1 MMSMIIQVF
10 KKITIPFKKPGDI
23 FHGWWLVVA
32 GVFLL
37 TIMSISVFRGM
48 GVLLVVLQKEFQWSR
63 TQISVGGLFS
73 RVEGAALG
81 PLEGLLID
89 KLGSRRMILIGYSIM
104 ALGFILFSRISNL
117 WQFYVVFAF
126 ITLGSGLGGWLA
138 VISLLNNWFVKSRSI
153 AMAGAMSGIHIAG
166 FLLPLFAI
174 AMESVGFRI
183 TTFSVAILI
192 LIVLLPAVKIIRNRP
207 EDMGLLPDNEIV
219 EANQSTLTENEA
231 SGPVIEPR
239 DGNLGQGGS
248 EAVEISKVSGDF
260 TAREALFSSTFW
272 MLTLAH
278 ITSTLSIVTLSLHLT
293 PRLTD
298 MGLKL
303 STASYIEMTYSILAL
318 PTIFIAGWLGDKMSK
333 KYLIV
338 LFLVLQ
344 SVSTFI
350 LTFAGNLQ
358 MVLVFAVIYG
368 VAFGGRIPL
377 MSAIRGDYFGR
388 KAFATISGWSMLPN
402 GILMAVAPVWAGWMF
417 DNYQSYQIP
426 FFTFAVLN
434 LMGALIMLFV
444 NKPRPKKT
452 QVIVGL

>member
-1 MMSMIIQVF
+1 MMSIIS
-10 KKITIPFKKPGDI
+10 KISKNIAVPLKKPGEI

-48 GVLLVVLQKEFQWSR
+48 GVLLVVLQKEFQWTR
-63 TQISVGGLFS
+63 TQISIGGLFS

-81 PLEGLLID
+81 PLEGILID
-89 KLGSRRMILIGYSIM
+89 KLGSRRMILIGYSVM

-117 WQFYVVFAF
+117 WQFYAVFAF

-138 VISLLNNWFVKSRSI
+138 VISLINNWFVKSRSI

-174 AMESVGFRI
+174 AMESAGFRI

-192 LIVLLPAVKIIRNRP
+192 LIVLFPAVKIIRNRP
-207 EDMGLLPDNEIV
+207 EDMGLLPDNEI
-219 EANQSTLTENEA
+219 AGSRQSISVGNEL
-231 SGPVIEPR
+231 SESVIKRRGRNPGPGDSDAAE
-239 DGNLGQGGS
+239 LS
-248 EAVEISKVSGDF
+248 EVGDDF
-260 TAREALFSSTFW
+260 TAREALLSSTFW
-272 MLTLAH
+272 MLTIAH

-303 STASYIEMTYSILAL
+303 STASYIEMTYSVLAL

-333 KYLIV
+333 KHLIV
-338 LFLVLQ
+338 VFLVLQ
-344 SVSTFI
+344 SISTFI
-350 LTFAGNLQ
+350 LTFAGNMQ

-368 VAFGGRIPL
+368 IAFGGRIPL

-444 NKPRPKKT
+444 NKPRSKTT
-452 QVIVGL
+452 QVKVGL